1 MLVSEYLDRRKEIR
15 LRDLATALATE
26 LGPYGGLNLQTKSVA
41 KAHLDHQVRRGI
53 LAPVWRRTEQEHS

>member
-1 MLVSEYLDRRKEIR
+1 
-15 LRDLATALATE
+15 LATALATE